1 MTPSLRP
8 ARRPFRAAVRAG
20 VAVGGAVLLLLAAAP
35 AALAHDRLKSSSP
48 ADGARLAQV
57 ESIELEFTSRMT
69 LPTLVLDGP
78 AGENLPLGKP
88 RAQGVTVKAEPA
100 APLEPGKYRLAWRVV
115 SSDGHPIAGELRF
128 TVTAPATPTASEP
141 EATPTETPTEP
152 PTETKTEATSAT
164 PTSTGTAADAAPA
177 ASSSPVA
184 QAEAETGS
192 GGVPGWL
199 WVAAAALVAGGAATV
214 VAGRRRR
221 TTGDADPR
229 P

>member
-1 MTPSLRP
+1 MTRSLRSV
-8 ARRPFRAAVRAG
+8 RRPFRAACRAG

-48 ADGARLAQV
+48 ADGAKVAQV

-88 RAQGVTVKAEPA
+88 RAQGLTVKAEPA

-115 SSDGHPIAGELRF
+115 SSDGHPISGELRF

-141 EATPTETPTEP
+141 EATPTETT
-152 PTETKTEATSAT
+152 TETPTPTGTSAEV
-164 PTSTGTAADAAPA
+164 APA

-221 TTGDADPR
+221 ATGDADPR

>member
-1 MTPSLRP
+1 MTPSLRS

-48 ADGARLAQV
+48 ADGAKLSQV

-100 APLEPGKYRLAWRVV
+100 APLEPGRYRLAWRVV

-128 TVTAPATPTASEP
+128 TVTAPATPAASEP
-141 EATPTETPTEP
+141 EATLTETTS
-152 PTETKTEATSAT
+152 ETPT
-164 PTSTGTAADAAPA
+164 PTSTGTSTGTSDEAAAA

-214 VAGRRRR
+214 AAGRRRR
-221 TTGDADPR
+221 ATGDADPR
-229 P
+229 D

>member
-1 MTPSLRP
+1 MTRSLRSV
-8 ARRPFRAAVRAG
+8 RRPFRAACRAG

-48 ADGARLAQV
+48 ADGAKVAQV

-88 RAQGVTVKAEPA
+88 RAQGLTVKAEPA

-115 SSDGHPIAGELRF
+115 SSDGHPISGELRF
-128 TVTAPATPTASEP
+128 TVTAPATPTAEP
-141 EATPTETPTEP
+141 AEATPTPSESPSETASASPAASSSD
-152 PTETKTEATSAT
+152 ATSQAV
-164 PTSTGTAADAAPA
+164 
-177 ASSSPVA
+177 SSSPVA
-184 QAEAETGS
+184 QADAGTGS

-221 TTGDADPR
+221 GSGDTR
-229 P
+229 PTP

>member
-1 MTPSLRP
+1 MTHSLRS

-48 ADGARLAQV
+48 ADGAKLAQV

-100 APLEPGKYRLAWRVV
+100 EPLEPGRYRLAWRVV

-128 TVTAPATPTASEP
+128 TVTAPATPTASES
-141 EATPTETPTEP
+141 EAAPTETPTDS
-152 PTETKTEATSAT
+152 PTETASASTSST
-164 PTSTGTAADAAPA
+164 PVEAAPA

-184 QAEAETGS
+184 QAEADTGS

-221 TTGDADPR
+221 AAGDAGPR
-229 P
+229 S

>member
-1 MTPSLRP
+1 M
-8 ARRPFRAAVRAG
+8 
-20 VAVGGAVLLLLAAAP
+20 LLAAAP

-48 ADGARLAQV
+48 ADGAKVARV

-100 APLEPGKYRLAWRVV
+100 APLEPGRYRLAWRVV

-128 TVTAPATPTASEP
+128 TVTAPATPTE
-141 EATPTETPTEP
+141 TPTETPS
-152 PTETKTEATSAT
+152 ETPISSET
-164 PTSTGTAADAAPA
+164 PTSTGTPAEVAPA

-221 TTGDADPR
+221 ATGDADPT

>member
-1 MTPSLRP
+1 MTRSLRSV
-8 ARRPFRAAVRAG
+8 RRPFRAACRAG

-48 ADGARLAQV
+48 ADGAKVAQV

-100 APLEPGKYRLAWRVV
+100 APLEPGRYRLAWRVV

-141 EATPTETPTEP
+141 EATPTETT
-152 PTETKTEATSAT
+152 TETPTPTGTSAEV
-164 PTSTGTAADAAPA
+164 APA

-221 TTGDADPR
+221 ATGDADPR

>member
-1 MTPSLRP
+1 MTPSLRS

-48 ADGARLAQV
+48 ADGAKLAQV

-100 APLEPGKYRLAWRVV
+100 APLEPGRYRLAWRVV

-128 TVTAPATPTASEP
+128 TVTAPATPAASEP
-141 EATPTETPTEP
+141 EATLTETTS
-152 PTETKTEATSAT
+152 ETPT
-164 PTSTGTAADAAPA
+164 PTSTGTSTGTSDEAAAA

-214 VAGRRRR
+214 AAGRRRR
-221 TTGDADPR
+221 ATGDADPR
-229 P
+229 D

>member
-1 MTPSLRP
+1 MTRSLRSV
-8 ARRPFRAAVRAG
+8 RRPFRAACRAG

-48 ADGARLAQV
+48 ADGAKVAQV

-88 RAQGVTVKAEPA
+88 RAQGLTVKAEPA

-115 SSDGHPIAGELRF
+115 SSDGHPISGELRF
-128 TVTAPATPTASEP
+128 TVTAPATPTAEP
-141 EATPTETPTEP
+141 AEATPTPSESPSETASASPAASSSD
-152 PTETKTEATSAT
+152 ATSQ
-164 PTSTGTAADAAPA
+164 A

-184 QAEAETGS
+184 QADAGTGS

-221 TTGDADPR
+221 GSGDTGPT

>member
-8 ARRPFRAAVRAG
+8 ARRPFRVAVRAG

-48 ADGARLAQV
+48 ADGAKLAQV

-128 TVTAPATPTASEP
+128 TVTTPATPAASEP
-141 EATPTETPTEP
+141 EATPTETTSETPTS
-152 PTETKTEATSAT
+152 TETTSAT
-164 PTSTGTAADAAPA
+164 PTSTGASAEAAPA

-184 QAEAETGS
+184 QAEADTGS
-192 GGVPGWL
+192 SGVPGWL
-199 WVAAAALVAGGAATV
+199 WVAAAVLVAGGAATV